1 MAPDAEP
8 QSYATHV
15 RKLPRPFLAVG
26 AILALHIVVTTAR
39 LVMQPSFI
47 TAWNLVVALALG
59 GLAWY
64 ARINALVVQD
74 RVIRLEERLRL
85 ERLLPDDLKPRIGEL
100 SVAQLAALRFAGDAE
115 LAGLV
120 RQIVDENLSD
130 RDTIKRRIRDWRPD
144 HLRV

>member
-1 MAPDAEP
+1 
-8 QSYATHV
+8 
-15 RKLPRPFLAVG
+15 
-26 AILALHIVVTTAR
+26 
-39 LVMQPSFI
+39 MQPSFI

-100 SVAQLAALRFAGDAE
+100 SVAQLAALRFAGDSE